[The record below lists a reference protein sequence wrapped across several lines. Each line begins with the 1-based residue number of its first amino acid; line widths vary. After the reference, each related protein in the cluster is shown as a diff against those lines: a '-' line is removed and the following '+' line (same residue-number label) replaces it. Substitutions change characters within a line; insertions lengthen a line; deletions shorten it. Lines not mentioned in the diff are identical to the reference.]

1 MSPKINN
8 EKDLRN
14 YLKRELEELKGS
26 LGADVVTLHLY
37 DAERDRIFLPIGSG
51 LREEDLF
58 QRGVPSR
65 KRVVGKIIRDHERVV
80 ANDAMHHPDFT
91 GPFTHLEGIR
101 SGAGLPLIA
110 DGNVLGVVFVNYRK
124 LHKFTEQE
132 IQEIQ
137 SWVDQ
142 RSEVLS
148 SLFQKKQG
156 QRLKTILRRETDL
169 RRKEFRLSQLVKEIR
184 EILRDVDV
192 ALWLLKPNMS
202 TLNLS
207 ITEGIDRIFTQNSEI
222 PLGESTENLI
232 AQSFI
237 QQKTISEANLKSEP
251 DKIFKTEKKFPWER
265 AYLIPVS
272 SENHLLGVLCVLRRD
287 KLEFLPREEAE
298 LKTFARLMAVT
309 IRNEDRI
316 NILNALHDL
325 GVHLT
330 LSRDLDTILREIVQS
345 ACEILDAD
353 IATLHLFDPE
363 NQEFY
368 PLQTAAVYPE
378 ASRKFMETPGIEGL
392 TKTILQKQR
401 FFVKNVEKETDPAT
415 MSSFVKKQGIKAYAG
430 LPLISGGQS
439 LGVLYISYKRT
450 RQFSPDERS
459 LIQHLADN
467 AATAIYNS
475 RILDQAKE
483 RGEALRSLH
492 EVGLDLVNLSGKS
505 ENLQE
510 ILERVANKA
519 KQVLD
524 ADLVDLYQY
533 NQSMDE
539 FSLPPVQVGERNDPS
554 IVKTEIYEDD
564 VIYNIIQ
571 QREPLYI
578 LDSQQADDLT
588 APFTVEREEVPE
600 ERFVIREQI
609 KSTAAVPLIAQKEIV
624 GVLFASYRISQRFS
638 DQEREFI
645 QALANQTAIAIK
657 NARLF
662 EQVQEQRKEQ
672 IQAIEEISTSIT
684 EPINLQHILTGI
696 LRWTNTLMG
705 EASLCEVRLLDKEK
719 DELVVE
725 ASSGEKIKEE
735 HRRLSVGKGITGWV
749 AQHKKA
755 RYIKD
760 VRENDQYVTFLEN
773 MRSEFAVPMMSRG
786 EELIGVLNIE
796 HPNLD
801 AFNESDRKLAKALAN
816 LAAVAIDNARLLKQ
830 LQEQQ
835 KTQIDA
841 IEAISVSIA
850 DPRDLNQV
858 LNGILEWIQTLMGE
872 SSLCEVR
879 MFDESENTLEA
890 VVSVGENVREDH
902 RKLSVEKGITGWVAR
917 HLETLYVADVGD
929 DERYVETLGDTRS
942 EIAVPMLDKDDA
954 LIGVLNIE
962 HPHADAFDQNE
973 LQLAKSLANL
983 AAIAIENSRLYE
995 RLDYL
1000 VNRKI
1005 KDLEAVNKLGQT
1017 LTAQL
1022 DLTEQQIVELI
1033 YEQADP
1039 LMHTENM
1046 YVALYEQSTD
1056 MVRFPLMF
1064 VDGERQE
1071 VEARKAG
1078 AGRTEHIIHTKEPL
1092 LIHTQEK
1099 SIAWYQEQGR
1109 KEYIG
1114 EFFASWLGVPMLIG
1128 NDVLGVIA
1136 TYHKTDDYVYDQDD
1150 LEVLQAIARQAAIA
1164 LQNIRY
1170 VDELDA
1176 LQDLAEDFSA
1186 GAFLGVK

>member
-26 LGADVVTLHLY
+26 LGADVATLHLY

-51 LREEDLF
+51 LREKDLF
-58 QRGVPSR
+58 QRSVPSR

-91 GPFTHLEGIR
+91 GPFTHLEGIQ
-101 SGAGLPLIA
+101 SGAGLPMIA
-110 DGNVLGVVFVNYRK
+110 DGKVLGIVFVNYRK
-124 LHKFTEQE
+124 QHKFTEQE
-132 IQEIQ
+132 IQKIQ
-137 SWVDQ
+137 NWVDQ

-148 SLFQKKQG
+148 SLFQKKPG
-156 QRLKTILRRETDL
+156 ERLKTELRRETDL
-169 RRKEFRLSQLVKEIR
+169 RRKEYRLSQLVKEIR
-184 EILRDVDV
+184 EILQDVDV
-192 ALWLLKPNMS
+192 ALWLLNPNAS
-202 TLNLS
+202 SLNLS
-207 ITEGIDRIFTQNSEI
+207 ITEGIDRIFTRNSEI
-222 PLGESTENLI
+222 SIDENTENLI
-232 AQSFI
+232 AESFI
-237 QQKTISEANLKSEP
+237 QQKTIPEANLKSKP
-251 DKIFKTEKKFPWER
+251 DNIFKTEKKLPWET

-272 SENHLLGVLCVLRRD
+272 SENHRLGVLCVLRRE
-287 KLEFLPREEAE
+287 KLDFLPREKAE
-298 LKTFARLMAVT
+298 LKTFTRLMAVT
-309 IRNEDRI
+309 IRNEERI

-325 GVHLT
+325 GAHLT
-330 LSRDLDTILREIVQS
+330 LSRDLDTILKEIVQS

-353 IATLHLFDPE
+353 VATLHLFDPE
-363 NQEFY
+363 KQAFL

-378 ASRKFMETPGIEGL
+378 TSRKFMETPGIEGL
-392 TKTILQKQR
+392 TKAILQQQR
-401 FFVKNVEKETDPAT
+401 FFVKNVEKETDPAA
-415 MSSFVKKQGIKAYAG
+415 MSSFVKEQGIKAYAG
-430 LPLISGGQS
+430 LPLVSSGQS
-439 LGVLYISYKRT
+439 LGVLYISYKRN
-450 RQFSPDERS
+450 RQFPPDERS
-459 LIQHLADN
+459 LIQLLADN
-467 AATAIYNS
+467 AATAIYNN
-475 RILDQAKE
+475 RLLDQAKE

-492 EVGLDLVNLSGKS
+492 DVGLDLVNLSGES
-505 ENLQE
+505 ENLQN

-519 KQVLD
+519 KQVLS

-533 NQSMDE
+533 HQSLDE
-539 FSLPPVQVGERNDPS
+539 FSLPPVQVGERNVPS

-564 VIYNIIQ
+564 VIYKIIQ
-571 QREPLYI
+571 QREPVYI
-578 LDSQQADDLT
+578 LNSQKADKLT

-600 ERFVIREQI
+600 KRFVIREQI
-609 KSTAAVPLIAQKEIV
+609 KSTAAVPLIAQKEVV
-624 GVLFASYRISQRFS
+624 GFLFASYRTSQGFS
-638 DQEREFI
+638 EQEREFI

-684 EPINLQHILTGI
+684 EPINLQHILSGI

-719 DELVVE
+719 NELVVE

-755 RYIKD
+755 RYVKD

-841 IEAISVSIA
+841 IEAISTSIA
-850 DPRDLNQV
+850 KPRDLEHV
-858 LNGILEWIQTLMGE
+858 LEGILDWTRTLMGE

-879 MFDESENTLEA
+879 LFDKSDNTLEA
-890 VVSVGENVREDH
+890 VVSVGESVREEH
-902 RKLSVEKGITGWVAR
+902 RKLPLEMGITGWVAKNR
-917 HLETLYVADVGD
+917 KAQYIPDIRI
-929 DERYVETLGDTRS
+929 DERYVETLGDTLS
-942 EIAVPMLDKDDA
+942 EIAIPMVDKGKE

-983 AAIAIENSRLYE
+983 AAIAIENARLFEQLE
-995 RLDYL
+995 RKF
-1000 VNRKI
+1000 R
-1005 KDLEAVNKLGQT
+1005 EQSAVSQLGQI
-1017 LTAQL
+1017 LTAQIN
-1022 DLTEQQIVELI
+1022 LTEKQIVELI
-1033 YEQADP
+1033 YKQAAP

-1046 YVALYEQSTD
+1046 YVALYEQSND
-1056 MVRFPLMF
+1056 KVRFPLMF
-1064 VDGERQE
+1064 VDGQRKE
-1071 VEARKAG
+1071 VVSRKAG
-1078 AGRTEHIIHTKEPL
+1078 AGRTETIIHTKKPL
-1092 LIHTQEK
+1092 LIHTQEE

-1109 KEYIG
+1109 EEYIG
-1114 EFFASWLGVPMLIG
+1114 EPFASWLGVPMLIG
-1128 NDVLGVIA
+1128 EDVLGVIA
-1136 TYHKTDDYVYDQDD
+1136 TYHKTDDFVYDQDD

-1176 LQDLAEDFSA
+1176 LQDLAEDFSS
-1186 GAFLGVK
+1186 GVFIGSE